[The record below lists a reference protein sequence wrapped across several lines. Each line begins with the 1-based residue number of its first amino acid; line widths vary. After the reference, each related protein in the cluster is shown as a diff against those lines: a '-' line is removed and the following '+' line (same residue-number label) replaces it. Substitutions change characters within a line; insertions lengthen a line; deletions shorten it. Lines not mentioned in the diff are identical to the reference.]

1 MRDEPVY
8 RITLVRH
15 GESVG
20 NAEERLQGHADYPLS
35 ARGRA
40 QVVALA
46 QRWKSEAVT
55 FDHVVASPLS
65 RTLETARIIAAELEI
80 PHPEID
86 LRWIERDA
94 GERTGLT
101 CAEVQQRDYKA
112 DFAAPCD
119 SITASA
125 ESDCALYLRGGQ
137 ALHSILERPPGRYL
151 VSSHRA
157 ILNMV
162 LYSILG
168 IARQSNN
175 LHGGTLFRL
184 ANSSF
189 SRFRY
194 FPLAHRWQVDVI
206 GDRSHWK
213 GDGQIED
220 SR

>member
-1 MRDEPVY
+1 MPDEPVY

-40 QVVALA
+40 QVIALA
-46 QRWKSEAVT
+46 QRWKAEAIT
-55 FDHVVASPLS
+55 FDHIIASPLG
-65 RTLETARIIAAELEI
+65 RALETARIIAAELEI
-80 PHPEID
+80 PNPEID

-101 CAEVQQRDYKA
+101 YDEAQQRDRET

-119 SITASA
+119 SIAASA
-125 ESDCALYLRGGQ
+125 ESDWALYLRGGQ
-137 ALHSILERPPGRYL
+137 ALRSILERPPARYL

-168 IARQSNN
+168 IARQSNDLN
-175 LHGGTLFRL
+175 GDTLFRL
-184 ANSSF
+184 VNASF

-194 FPLAHRWQVDVI
+194 YPLAHRWQVDVV

-213 GDGQIED
+213 GDA
-220 SR
+220 

>member
-1 MRDEPVY
+1 MPDEPVY

-35 ARGRA
+35 VRGRT

-46 QRWKSEAVT
+46 QRWKAEAIT
-55 FDHVVASPLS
+55 FDHVIASPLS
-65 RTLETARIIAAELEI
+65 RALETARIIATALEI
-80 PHPEID
+80 PSPEID

-94 GERTGLT
+94 GEGTGLT
-101 CAEVQQRDYKA
+101 GDEAKNRNRETG
-112 DFAAPCD
+112 FAAPCD
-119 SITASA
+119 SIAASA
-125 ESDCALYLRGGQ
+125 ESDRALFLRGGQ
-137 ALHSILERPPGRYL
+137 ALHSIMERPPGRYL

-168 IARQSNN
+168 IARESNN
-175 LHGGTLFRL
+175 LRGGTLFRL

-206 GDRSHWK
+206 GDRSHWR
-213 GDGQIED
+213 GDA
-220 SR
+220 

>member
-1 MRDEPVY
+1 MPDDPVY

-20 NAEERLQGHADYPLS
+20 NAEARLQGHADYPLS

-46 QRWKSEAVT
+46 QRWKAEALK
-55 FDHVVASPLS
+55 FDHVIASPLS
-65 RTLETARIIAAELEI
+65 RALETARIIAAELEV
-80 PHPEID
+80 PNPEID
-86 LRWIERDA
+86 RRWIERDA

-101 CAEVQQRDYKA
+101 CDEAQQRDRET
-112 DFAAPCD
+112 DFAAPCA
-119 SITASA
+119 SIAASA
-125 ESDCALYLRGGQ
+125 ESDQALHLRGGQ
-137 ALHSILERPPGRYL
+137 ALHSILERPPARYL

-168 IARQSNN
+168 IARESND
-175 LHGGTLFRL
+175 LHRGTLFRL
-184 ANSSF
+184 ANASF

-213 GDGQIED
+213 GDA
-220 SR
+220 